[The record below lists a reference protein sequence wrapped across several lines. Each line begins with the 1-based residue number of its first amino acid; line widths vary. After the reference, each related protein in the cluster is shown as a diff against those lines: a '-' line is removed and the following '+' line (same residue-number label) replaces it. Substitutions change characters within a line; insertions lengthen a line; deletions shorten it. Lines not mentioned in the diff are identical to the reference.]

1 MCRTQPRWS
10 QRLTTH
16 TGGDHA
22 KSVRERIVDPGSELA
37 RRRKSQTRAYREPQR
52 NHYYFNF
59 SGLSQLIPYAYNR
72 GTDLL
77 TGASIEGG
85 QTLTLGPLNLAI
97 VAEQ

>member
-1 MCRTQPRWS
+1 MSGEITSNALQAGRAHR
-10 QRLTTH
+10 
-16 TGGDHA
+16 
-22 KSVRERIVDPGSELA
+22 PGSELA
-37 RRRKSQTRAYREPQR
+37 RRRKVRHGRTASRKGI
-52 NHYYFNF
+52 HYYFNF